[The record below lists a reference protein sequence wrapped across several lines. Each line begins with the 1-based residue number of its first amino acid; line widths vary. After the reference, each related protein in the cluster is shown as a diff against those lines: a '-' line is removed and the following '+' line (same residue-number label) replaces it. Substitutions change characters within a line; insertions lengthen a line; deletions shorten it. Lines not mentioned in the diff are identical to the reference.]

1 MSIDPVA
8 SRLYYSD
15 MDAELNQLE
24 VQIEQLITLYES
36 IKMENRELRARVA
49 KLEAEN
55 RVLTEKVDYAVEKFD
70 SMLNRI
76 TES

>member
-36 IKMENRELRARVA
+36 FKMENRELRARVA